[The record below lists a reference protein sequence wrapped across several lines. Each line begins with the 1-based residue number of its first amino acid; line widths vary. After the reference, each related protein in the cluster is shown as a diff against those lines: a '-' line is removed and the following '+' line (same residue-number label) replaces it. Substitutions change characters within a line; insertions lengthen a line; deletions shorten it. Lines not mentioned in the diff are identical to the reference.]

1 MEDGGWRME
10 DGGCLGESWAGRE
23 LELSRKQGWL
33 KTTTGHRTINC
44 IAIKFKPHDFAG
56 IGIVME
62 KKGAGQEARQ
72 SLTESEKAVLVEYQ
86 KILITLNSINTSLER
101 TIATTREKGPV
112 QASLEDLHR
121 VARDT
126 FSGPPS

>member
-1 MEDGGWRME
+1 
-10 DGGCLGESWAGRE
+10 
-23 LELSRKQGWL
+23 
-33 KTTTGHRTINC
+33 
-44 IAIKFKPHDFAG
+44 
-56 IGIVME
+56 ME
-62 KKGAGQEARQ
+62 KKGPGKEVRQ
-72 SLTESEKAVLVEYQ
+72 SLTDAEKAVLVEYQ

-112 QASLEDLHR
+112 QTSLEDLQR